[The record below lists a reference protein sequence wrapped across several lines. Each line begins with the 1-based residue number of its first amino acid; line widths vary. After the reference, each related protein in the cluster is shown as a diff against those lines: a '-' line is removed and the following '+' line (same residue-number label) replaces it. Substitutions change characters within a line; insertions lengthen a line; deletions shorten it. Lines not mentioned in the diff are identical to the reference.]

1 VRAAGGGCRCKKE
14 ANGIGAHKHDRGK
27 RWPRLN
33 RREMRLRR
41 CAAQALD
48 VNQWEREHRVCCR
61 TQMICPATRFG
72 QRPGDNDRAPP
83 NW

>member
-1 VRAAGGGCRCKKE
+1 
-14 ANGIGAHKHDRGK
+14 
-27 RWPRLN
+27 
-33 RREMRLRR
+33 
-41 CAAQALD
+41 LD
-48 VNQWEREHRVCCR
+48 VNQWEREHRVRCR